1 MVHQPQLASSAVPT
15 RLGPLNVRVTGSG
28 PTALLWHS
36 LFVDSTTWV
45 RIERP
50 LAAERRLLLVDGP
63 CHGTN
68 PPVRRPFTL
77 DDCVG
82 AAIDILNH
90 FGVEEPIDWLGN
102 AFGGHVGILFAA
114 AHPDRCRSLVAIGA
128 PVHAPSPADRR
139 RTRLLAALYR
149 VAGPGPV
156 VNLLVDALLGPRAR
170 SDDPDGAAIVA
181 DAFRRADRRGMY
193 AAVRWLSLRRP
204 DLTPVLARLDTPT
217 LLTTGI
223 DDPMWTVADA
233 RAAAAQLR
241 RGALVILPGAGHIG
255 PLLQAATAV
264 VDLVTRFWQDPD
276 SALAN
281 QLDTDNAPGKHL
293 RRTDLAPEPA
303 GHAGRTRQESSRQDT
318 GSFRRSG

>member
-36 LFVDSTTWV
+36 LFVDSTTWARV
-45 RIERP
+45 ERP

-77 DDCVG
+77 DDCAG

-90 FGVEEPIDWLGN
+90 FGVDEPIDWLGN

-139 RTRLLAALYR
+139 KTGLLAALYR

-156 VNLLVDALLGPRAR
+156 VNPLIDALLGPHGRGN
-170 SDDPDGAAIVA
+170 DPDGAAIVA

-217 LLTTGI
+217 LLTTGV
-223 DDPMWTVADA
+223 DDPMWTVASA
-233 RAAAAQLR
+233 RAAAAHLR

-255 PLLQAATAV
+255 PLLQAAPAV
-264 VDLVTRFWQDPD
+264 VDLVTKFWQDPD
-276 SALAN
+276 YGAR
-281 QLDTDNAPGKHL
+281 Q
-293 RRTDLAPEPA
+293 PA
-303 GHAGRTRQESSRQDT
+303 GH
-318 GSFRRSG
+318 

>member
-15 RLGPLNVRVTGSG
+15 RLGLLNVRVTGSG

-36 LFVDSTTWV
+36 LFVDSTTWARV
-45 RIERP
+45 ERP
-50 LAAERRLLLVDGP
+50 LAAGRRLLLVDGP

-77 DDCVG
+77 DDCAG

-90 FGVEEPIDWLGN
+90 FGVDEPVDWLGN

-114 AHPDRCRSLVAIGA
+114 AHPDRCHSLVAIGA
-128 PVHAPSPADRR
+128 PLHAPSPADRR
-139 RTRLLAALYR
+139 KTRLLAALYR

-156 VNLLVDALLGPRAR
+156 VNPLVDALLGPRAR
-170 SDDPDGAAIVA
+170 GNDPDGAAIIA
-181 DAFRRADRRGMY
+181 DAFRRANRRGMY

-217 LLTTGI
+217 LLTTGV
-223 DDPMWTVADA
+223 DDPMWTVAHA
-233 RAAAAQLR
+233 RAAAAHLN

-255 PLLQAATAV
+255 PLLQAAPAV
-264 VDLVTRFWQDPD
+264 VDLVTKFWRDPD
-276 SALAN
+276 STLPNQRNTDDAHGKQMRAN
-281 QLDTDNAPGKHL
+281 
-293 RRTDLAPEPA
+293 
-303 GHAGRTRQESSRQDT
+303 
-318 GSFRRSG
+318 